1 MIKLHKDAGF
11 DAQLKRSLGYVVA
24 GGAEISECLSAGQEI
39 KKGDYNGWHDAWFAL
54 ANHLQKQADEVTDKS
69 PISAGEM
76 LLRASNYYRT
86 AYFFLEE
93 DPQDARIKKCLN
105 RSKNSYK
112 TASHLLRI
120 PCQAVNIPYMDTQLP
135 GYLYLTDKHNAP
147 LLIDTGGGD
156 STLEELYF
164 TSGCPALR
172 RGYHCLTFE
181 GPGQGS
187 VLRLQNMPFRHDWEH
202 VITSV
207 VDFLEK
213 FFPELSKNLILTGSS
228 FGGYLAARA
237 VTVERRIKACIL
249 NPGILNPARRLA
261 ESSKLFQLAMKMLM
275 RVQKDVKFKI
285 KSRYMRFGASS
296 FSEFIEKLKL
306 FSLEKSVDKI
316 QCPMLVLDNEE
327 EHLSAGEAVR
337 LYHQLKCSK
346 LYYKFK
352 KDENTGGHCQ
362 PFAQN
367 KTQEMIF
374 DWIDALK

>member
-1 MIKLHKDAGF
+1 
-11 DAQLKRSLGYVVA
+11 
-24 GGAEISECLSAGQEI
+24 
-39 KKGDYNGWHDAWFAL
+39 
-54 ANHLQKQADEVTDKS
+54 
-69 PISAGEM
+69 
-76 LLRASNYYRT
+76 
-86 AYFFLEE
+86 
-93 DPQDARIKKCLN
+93 
-105 RSKNSYK
+105 
-112 TASHLLRI
+112 
-120 PCQAVNIPYMDTQLP
+120 
-135 GYLYLTDKHNAP
+135 
-147 LLIDTGGGD
+147 
-156 STLEELYF
+156 
-164 TSGCPALR
+164 
-172 RGYHCLTFE
+172 
-181 GPGQGS
+181 
-187 VLRLQNMPFRHDWEH
+187 
-202 VITSV
+202 
-207 VDFLEK
+207 
-213 FFPELSKNLILTGSS
+213 
-228 FGGYLAARA
+228 
-237 VTVERRIKACIL
+237 
-249 NPGILNPARRLA
+249 
-261 ESSKLFQLAMKMLM
+261 MLM